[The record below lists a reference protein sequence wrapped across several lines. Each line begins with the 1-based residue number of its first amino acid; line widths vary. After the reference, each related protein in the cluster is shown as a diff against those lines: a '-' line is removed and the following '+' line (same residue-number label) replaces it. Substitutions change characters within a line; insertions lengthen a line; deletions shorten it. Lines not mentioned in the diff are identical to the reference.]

1 VRRDWCGLTSKTLKT
16 CLELVLKEGKVEE
29 AVEHVRS
36 VVLRLQNLDLSLD
49 PSLLEDL
56 TLTRRYT
63 KSSGSYKNKQPH
75 IQLVEKIRERG
86 GSVPG
91 VGDRVPFVI
100 VQGKRGK
107 KNKELFV
114 NRAEDPAFVLEKNMP
129 LDTEYYVEKQILP
142 PLLRIFESFGVT
154 RDRLCP
160 RRGQSNLFS
169 FCEAPKEQKQKSL
182 FDF

>member
-1 VRRDWCGLTSKTLKT
+1 MD
-16 CLELVLKEGKVEE
+16 
-29 AVEHVRS
+29 HVRS
-36 VVLRLQNLDLSLD
+36 VVLRLQNLDLAQD
-49 PSLLEDL
+49 PDILQEL

-63 KSSGSYKNKQPH
+63 KSTGSYKNKQPH

-86 GSVPG
+86 GTVPG

-129 LDTEYYVEKQILP
+129 LDTEYYVEKQILAARTAHLRELWGHQGP
-142 PLLRIFESFGVT
+142 ALPRKGAEQSLQLLRGAK
-154 RDRLCP
+154 RA
-160 RRGQSNLFS
+160 
-169 FCEAPKEQKQKSL
+169 EAEVAV
-182 FDF
+182 